1 MAKIGYGLGIFIFLL
16 FAHPAAAVASD
27 PANRPL
33 TLPDCIRIALEE
45 NPAGRAAAAGVQGAK
60 EAVGEA
66 GAPYYPEVGLQT
78 GYRRWQTHAF
88 LPDFVRIPP
97 GTAQILGPTDDWL
110 AGLRARYTLYD
121 FGERQAQLQVA
132 KARQGLARE
141 EQARIRQDI
150 ILSVYYGFYG
160 LTSALEAK
168 RVAEQNLD
176 RSRDHL
182 RLTNLRKEAGAA
194 PKAEVLRT
202 QVEVSNGQLTLVR
215 AENLIRLARGNLNL
229 SLGRPPEKPVEVTPS
244 AQPPT
249 RPEQMDL
256 SLSLNQAV
264 QSRPEIGG
272 ALKRIEVSQSNIQA
286 ARSAYGPRLRAE
298 GSYGWRDNDFLPQDE
313 DWAVGITLEWPLFTG
328 FARKHRLARAK
339 ADLSK
344 EKAEAE
350 RLMLAVRQE
359 VWNAFSRITEMYQTL
374 ETTQT
379 LVQDA
384 LESQR
389 LSRERYEAGAGTVTE
404 LLDAQTALARAQA
417 TRVEAEWDYQI
428 ALATFKRATG
438 KIGTEEQ

>member
-1 MAKIGYGLGIFIFLL
+1 MIKVGCGLGLFIFLL
-16 FAHPAAAVASD
+16 LAHSAAAADSE

-33 TLPDCIRIALEE
+33 TLSDCIRIALEA
-45 NPAGRAAAAGVQGAK
+45 NPARRSAAAGVQSAR

-66 GAPYYPEVGLQT
+66 QAPYYPELGLQA
-78 GYRRWQTHAF
+78 GYHRFQTHAF
-88 LPDFVRIPP
+88 LPGWVRIPP
-97 GTAQILGPTDDWL
+97 GSPTVVGPTDDWL
-110 AGLRARYTLYD
+110 GGLRARYTLYD
-121 FGERQAQLQVA
+121 FGERKALGQVA
-132 KARQGLARE
+132 RARQGLAEE
-141 EQARIRQDI
+141 EQSRIRQDI

-168 RVAEQNLD
+168 GVAEQNLD
-176 RSRDHL
+176 RSRDHQ
-182 RLTNLRKEAGAA
+182 RLTNMRKEAGAV
-194 PKAEVLRT
+194 PKADVLRA
-202 QVEVSNGQLTLVR
+202 QVEVSNAQLALVR

-256 SLSLNQAV
+256 SLSLDQAV
-264 QSRPEIGG
+264 QSRPEIRG
-272 ALKRIEVSQSNIQA
+272 ALKKIEVSQSNIEA
-286 ARSAYGPRLRAE
+286 ARSAYGPRLKAE

-313 DWAVGITLEWPLFTG
+313 DWAVGVTLEWPLFTG

-344 EKAEAE
+344 EEAEAE
-350 RLMLAVRQE
+350 RLKLAVRQE
-359 VWNAFSRITEMYQTL
+359 VWNAFSRVTEVYQTL

-389 LSRERYEAGAGTVTE
+389 LSRERYEAGAGTITE

-417 TRVEAEWDYQI
+417 TRVESEWDYQI
-428 ALATFKRATG
+428 SLAQLKRATG
-438 KIGTEEQ
+438 QLELK

>member
-1 MAKIGYGLGIFIFLL
+1 MARIGYGLVIFIFLL
-16 FAHPAAAVASD
+16 VAHSAAATESGPV
-27 PANRPL
+27 NRPL
-33 TLPDCIRIALEE
+33 TLPDCIRIALED
-45 NPAGRAAAAGVQGAK
+45 NPVGRSAAAGVQGAK

-97 GTAQILGPTDDWL
+97 GTTQVVGPTDDWL

-121 FGERQAQLQVA
+121 FGERQALLQVA
-132 KARQGLARE
+132 KARQGLAQE
-141 EQARIRQDI
+141 EQARVRQDI

-182 RLTNLRKEAGAA
+182 RLTGLRKEAGAV
-194 PKAEVLRT
+194 PKADVLRT
-202 QVEVSNGQLTLVR
+202 QVEVSNAQLALIR
-215 AENLIRLARGNLNL
+215 ADNLIRLARGNLNL
-229 SLGRPPEKPVEVTPS
+229 SLGRSVEKPVEVTPS
-244 AQPPT
+244 AQLPT
-249 RPEQMDL
+249 RPEQIDL
-256 SLSLNQAV
+256 SLSLDQAV
-264 QSRPEIGG
+264 QSRPEIKS
-272 ALKRIEVSQSNIQA
+272 ALKKIEVSQSSIQA

-313 DWAVGITLEWPLFTG
+313 DWAVGVTLEWPLFTG

-344 EKAEAE
+344 EAAEAE
-350 RLMLAVRQE
+350 RLKLAVRQE
-359 VWNAFSRITEMYQTL
+359 VWNAFSRVTEVYQTL

-379 LVQDA
+379 LVEDA

-389 LSRERYEAGAGTVTE
+389 LSRERYEAGAGTITE

-428 ALATFKRATG
+428 ALAQFKRATG
-438 KIGTEEQ
+438 RLELE

>member
-1 MAKIGYGLGIFIFLL
+1 MVKIRCGLGLFIFLL
-16 FAHPAAAVASD
+16 IAPSVAAADSV

-33 TLPDCIRIALEE
+33 TLADCLRIALED
-45 NPAGRAAAAGVQGAK
+45 NPAGRSASAGVQGAK

-88 LPDFVRIPP
+88 LPDFVRIPS
-97 GTAQILGPTDDWL
+97 GTTQVVGPTDDWL

-141 EQARIRQDI
+141 EQARVRQDI

-168 RVAEQNLD
+168 GVAEQNLE

-182 RLTNLRKEAGAA
+182 RLTHLRKEAGAV
-194 PKAEVLRT
+194 PKADVLRA
-202 QVEVSNGQLTLVR
+202 QVEVSNAQLAVVR
-215 AENLIRLARGNLNL
+215 AENLVRLARGNLNL
-229 SLGRPPEKPVEVTPS
+229 SMGRPPEKPVEVTPS
-244 AQPPT
+244 TQPST
-249 RPEQMDL
+249 RPEQIDL
-256 SLSLNQAV
+256 SLSLDQAV
-264 QSRPEIGG
+264 QSRPELKA
-272 ALKRIEVSQSNIQA
+272 ALKKIEVSQSNIQA

-298 GSYGWRDNDFLPQDE
+298 GSYGWRDSDFLPQDE
-313 DWAVGITLEWPLFTG
+313 DWAVGVTLEWPLFTG
-328 FARKHRLARAK
+328 FARKHRLARVK
-339 ADLSK
+339 AELSK
-344 EKAEAE
+344 EEAEAE
-350 RLMLAVRQE
+350 RLKLAVRQE
-359 VWNAFSRITEMYQTL
+359 VWNSFSRLTEVYQTL

-384 LESQR
+384 RESQR
-389 LSRERYEAGAGTVTE
+389 LSRERYEAGAGTITD

-417 TRVEAEWDYQI
+417 TRVEAEWDYQL
-428 ALATFKRATG
+428 ALAQFQRATG
-438 KIGTEEQ
+438 QYELR

>member
-1 MAKIGYGLGIFIFLL
+1 MIKVGCGLGLFIFLL
-16 FAHPAAAVASD
+16 LAHSAAAADSE

-33 TLPDCIRIALEE
+33 TLSDCIRIALEA
-45 NPAGRAAAAGVQGAK
+45 NPARRSAAAGVQSAR

-66 GAPYYPEVGLQT
+66 QAPYYPELGLQA
-78 GYRRWQTHAF
+78 GYHRFQTHAF
-88 LPDFVRIPP
+88 LPGWVRIPP
-97 GTAQILGPTDDWL
+97 GSPTVVGPTDDWL
-110 AGLRARYTLYD
+110 GGLRARYTLYD
-121 FGERQAQLQVA
+121 FGERKALGQVA
-132 KARQGLARE
+132 RARQGLAEE
-141 EQARIRQDI
+141 EQSRIRQDI

-168 RVAEQNLD
+168 GVAEQNLD
-176 RSRDHL
+176 RSRDHQ
-182 RLTNLRKEAGAA
+182 RLTNMRKEAGAV
-194 PKAEVLRT
+194 PKADVLRA
-202 QVEVSNGQLTLVR
+202 QVEVSNAQLALVR

-256 SLSLNQAV
+256 SLSLDQAV
-264 QSRPEIGG
+264 QSRPEIRG
-272 ALKRIEVSQSNIQA
+272 ALKKIEVSQSNIEA

-313 DWAVGITLEWPLFTG
+313 DWAVGVTLEWPLFTG

-344 EKAEAE
+344 EEAEAE
-350 RLMLAVRQE
+350 RLKLAVRQE
-359 VWNAFSRITEMYQTL
+359 VWNAFSRVTEVYQTL

-389 LSRERYEAGAGTVTE
+389 LSRERYEAGAGTITE

-417 TRVEAEWDYQI
+417 TRVESEWDYQI
-428 ALATFKRATG
+428 SLAQLKRATG
-438 KIGTEEQ
+438 QLELK

>member
-16 FAHPAAAVASD
+16 FAHSAGAADSE

-33 TLPDCIRIALEE
+33 TLPDCIRIALEA
-45 NPAGRAAAAGVQGAK
+45 NPAGRAAAAGVHGAK

-78 GYRRWQTHAF
+78 GYHRFQTHAF
-88 LPDFVRIPP
+88 LPGWVRIPAGSP
-97 GTAQILGPTDDWL
+97 SVVGPTDDWL
-110 AGLRARYTLYD
+110 GGLRARYTLYD
-121 FGERQAQLQVA
+121 FGERQALLQVA
-132 KARQGLARE
+132 KARQGLAQE
-141 EQARIRQDI
+141 EQARVRQDI
-150 ILSVYYGFYG
+150 ILSVYYGFYS
-160 LTSALEAK
+160 LTSALDAK

-182 RLTNLRKEAGAA
+182 RLTSLQKEAGAV
-194 PKAEVLRT
+194 PKADVLRA
-202 QVEVSNGQLTLVR
+202 QVEVSNAQLALIR

-229 SLGRPPEKPVEVTPS
+229 SMGRPPEKPVEVTPS
-244 AQPPT
+244 EQPPT

-256 SLSLNQAV
+256 SLSLDQAV
-264 QSRPEIGG
+264 QSRPEIKG
-272 ALKRIEVSQSNIQA
+272 ALKKIEVSQSNIQA

-344 EKAEAE
+344 EEAEAE
-350 RLMLAVRQE
+350 RLKLAVRQE
-359 VWNAFSRITEMYQTL
+359 VWNAFSRVTEAYQTL

-384 LESQR
+384 LESHR
-389 LSRERYEAGAGTVTE
+389 LSRERYEAGAGTITE
-404 LLDAQTALARAQA
+404 LLDAQTALARAEA

-428 ALATFKRATG
+428 ALAQFQRATG
-438 KIGTEEQ
+438 RLELK